1 MIYCLGNTARF
12 MPITLVKQA
21 ILAYTRRS
29 NFKHPNVRKKMNTAT
44 QTTETTTETLSFEDA
59 LKELEHIVGNLES
72 GKAPLEDSISLYER
86 GDRLRK
92 HCEKK
97 LADAQTKIEKIS
109 VNKDGSLSTAPLD
122 EQE

>member
-1 MIYCLGNTARF
+1 
-12 MPITLVKQA
+12 
-21 ILAYTRRS
+21 
-29 NFKHPNVRKKMNTAT
+29 MNTAT
-44 QTTETTTETLSFEDA
+44 QATEKNIEMLSFEEA

-86 GDRLRK
+86 GDSLRK